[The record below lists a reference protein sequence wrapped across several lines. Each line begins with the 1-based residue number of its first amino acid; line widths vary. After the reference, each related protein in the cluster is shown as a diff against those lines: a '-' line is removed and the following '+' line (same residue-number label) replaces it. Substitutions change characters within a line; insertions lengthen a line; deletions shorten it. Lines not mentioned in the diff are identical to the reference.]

1 MREAPALLSNSALSV
16 SELGRPRSP
25 RYSCRTRLSLRRMSG
40 TLQPINTVL
49 RKARDTLRGIFNF
62 GRWAVLNIRGKGDY
76 EKDAADL
83 LHGLCQVG

>member
-1 MREAPALLSNSALSV
+1 
-16 SELGRPRSP
+16 
-25 RYSCRTRLSLRRMSG
+25 MSR
-40 TLQPINTVL
+40 TLQPINAVL

-76 EKDAADL
+76 KKDAADL